1 METVSEKI
9 AQSHLKHIW
18 FLCIWLLASTVAIIL
33 FNYELSY
40 HRKAYEFANPDY
52 YGQLPEYKSAG
63 TYESIFQVLTAITT
77 IIAVIFFIQLLVAFI
92 KFLKNCWEIIQ
103 DDGFAMT
110 TPQKA
115 VGFLF
120 IPIFNLYWVFVA
132 YYGLSK
138 QINEYIARHNLDS
151 RFKSKKGQ
159 TLAFCILLFVPFL
172 GWVISIFLYFMVT
185 ADFKRSCTYIA
196 DNKVKI

>member
-9 AQSHLKHIW
+9 VQSYLKHIW
-18 FLCIWLLASTVAIIL
+18 FLCIWVLASIGAIFSSIYQSE
-33 FNYELSY
+33 FHSRASYYIDPNYE
-40 HRKAYEFANPDY
+40 HK
-52 YGQLPEYKSAG
+52 PEDKSAD
-63 TYESIFQVLTAITT
+63 TYELIFQVLTIVATVIAI
-77 IIAVIFFIQLLVAFI
+77 IVFIRLLIAFV
-92 KFLKNCWEIIQ
+92 KFLNNCWETIQ

-115 VGFLF
+115 TGFLF

-138 QINEYIARHNLDS
+138 QINEYIDRHNLDS

-159 TLAFCILLFVPFL
+159 TLAFCILLFIPFL
-172 GWVISIFLYFMVT
+172 GWIISIFLYFMVT

-196 DNKVKI
+196 DNKVKV